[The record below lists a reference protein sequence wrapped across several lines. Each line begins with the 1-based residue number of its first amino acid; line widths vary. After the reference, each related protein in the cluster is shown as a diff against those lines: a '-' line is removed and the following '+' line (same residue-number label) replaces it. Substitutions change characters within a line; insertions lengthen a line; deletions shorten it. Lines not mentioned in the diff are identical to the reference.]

1 MTDLSRHCFLFLIH
15 MTQGKPGTFL
25 PMPRSN
31 NARRIF
37 LVRERG
43 LVPAMIAS
51 LVTGPDGGTSAG
63 DIAADRDCGTIIVR
77 PAIVDF
83 LTGIGRQ
90 NTAHNRTLF
99 PFI

>member
-1 MTDLSRHCFLFLIH
+1 
-15 MTQGKPGTFL
+15 MTQGKPGPLL

-37 LVRERG
+37 LVKDLG

-51 LVTGPDGGTSAG
+51 RVTGPDGGTSAG
-63 DIAADRDCGTIIVR
+63 DIAADRDCGTIRVR

-83 LTGIGRQ
+83 LTGTGR
-90 NTAHNRTLF
+90 
-99 PFI
+99 